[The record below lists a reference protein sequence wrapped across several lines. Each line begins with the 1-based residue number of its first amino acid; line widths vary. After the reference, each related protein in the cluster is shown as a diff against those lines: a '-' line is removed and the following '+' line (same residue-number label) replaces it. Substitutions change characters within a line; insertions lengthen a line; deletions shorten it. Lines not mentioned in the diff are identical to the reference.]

1 MQKLYLPTLII
12 LIIFLGIE
20 CQTTLRDEVTLS
32 TIDELQVMTIKL
44 YQSFAVTEYKENQA
58 EQDQR
63 IQRLKIR
70 FHEARRYETEKQR
83 KTKKDNRYTLNQ
95 FKTMMSMIS
104 RHIKDYKSANIW
116 TETHKNNVIENVKK
130 AFRIMRESERDKKV
144 KDDFLGKVGM

>member
-1 MQKLYLPTLII
+1 VLT
-12 LIIFLGIE
+12 IFLCAR
-20 CQTTLRDEVTLS
+20 CQPTLRDEVTLS

-44 YQSFAVTEYKENQA
+44 YRSFAVTEYKKNKA
-58 EQDQR
+58 EQDQG
-63 IQRLKIR
+63 IQRLKIK

-116 TETHKNNVIENVKK
+116 SETHKNNVIENVKE
-130 AFRIMRESERDKKV
+130 AFRIIRESEGDKKL
-144 KDDFLGKVGM
+144 KDDFLGKVGL